1 MDQYGCFDLLGEE
14 FEFLTVPNYWV
25 FKDHTYSKPLE
36 AEIDTKNAKVAGI
49 EAESREYNFFA
60 EEVNEEI
67 LNDFIENDL
76 MEETSNESKIKIE
89 CEIKCERL
97 EDKRYSKL
105 DETELNAFADA
116 NTEKS
121 TKVQTKW
128 SVGIFRGK
136 IAALKS
142 CSKI

>member
-25 FKDHTYSKPLE
+25 FKDHNYSKPLP
-36 AEIDTKNAKVAGI
+36 AEIESENAKVAGI
-49 EAESREYNFFA
+49 EAESREYNFFV

-76 MEETSNESKIKIE
+76 MGETSNESKVEIE

-97 EDKRYSKL
+97 EDNRYSKL

-128 SVGIFRGK
+128 AFSEVK
-136 IAALKS
+136 
-142 CSKI
+142 

>member
-1 MDQYGCFDLLGEE
+1 MVVLIYLVE

-36 AEIDTKNAKVAGI
+36 AEIDTENAKVAGI
-49 EAESREYNFFA
+49 KAESREYNFFA
-60 EEVNEEI
+60 DEVNEEI

-89 CEIKCERL
+89 CEIKYERL

-105 DETELNAFADA
+105 NETELNALLMQIQRSPPKYKQNGLLAFS
-116 NTEKS
+116 EVK
-121 TKVQTKW
+121 
-128 SVGIFRGK
+128 
-136 IAALKS
+136 
-142 CSKI
+142 